1 MEPDVGNSETGRQED
16 AKEER
21 PNVTRESL
29 YQLVWAE
36 SMLKVAARFKVSSSY
51 MASSMYS
58 NERPSHGARILGEV
72 GCREVIK

>member
-1 MEPDVGNSETGRQED
+1 MPEKRPD
-16 AKEER
+16 
-21 PNVTRESL
+21 VTRESL

>member
-1 MEPDVGNSETGRQED
+1 
-16 AKEER
+16 
-21 PNVTRESL
+21 
-29 YQLVWAE
+29 VWAE